1 MIQYWPFYQS
11 LELNK
16 QVVSLFYNTRQKL
29 SYNLSN
35 NTNYKLYI
43 DLLDYNNKRKL
54 FSNVLI
60 ELEVVILDI
69 IALDLTIT
77 SIKLLSS
84 KILFDLIYKSLKRFI
99 PKLQY
104 NYNDFFSS
112 SSIYLRT
119 VFNQYHLLIEHLL
132 IYLTHGSSE
141 MQGHFFVFDYEKTP
155 TSYVYVL
162 FENLLVQ
169 VSDLIIYCI
178 LSQMNSLFSIIN
190 FIKNNNLSNISY
202 FSIRSISLFLNT
214 LLIQNIIQFY
224 FGQPK
229 SIYDSRYKV
238 WLLSSSGL
246 VVKSIYV
253 SRWNDIYLLSK
264 FQLFVFFLVEI
275 QDLIVPQVEKCF
287 FIISKIFLYLLVSFF
302 GNTVIFCIRFILSN
316 IYNNYK

>member
-1 MIQYWPFYQS
+1 MIQYWPCYQS

-16 QVVSLFYNTRQKL
+16 QVVSLFYNTRHKL

-35 NTNYKLYI
+35 NTNYKLYV

-60 ELEVVILDI
+60 ELEIMILDI

-99 PKLQY
+99 PKFKYDY
-104 NYNDFFSS
+104 NNFFSS
-112 SSIYLRT
+112 SSIYLRM
-119 VFNQYHLLIEHLL
+119 VFNEYKLLMEHLL

-141 MQGHFFVFDYEKTP
+141 MRGHVFVFDYEKTP
-155 TSYVYVL
+155 ISYVYVL
-162 FENLLVQ
+162 FENLLIQ

-178 LSQMNSLFSIIN
+178 LSQMNSLFSIMN

-202 FSIRSISLFLNT
+202 FSMRSISLFLNS

-224 FGQPK
+224 ISQPK

-238 WLLSSSGL
+238 WLLSSSGF
-246 VVKSIYV
+246 VVKYIYV
-253 SRWNDIYLLSK
+253 SRWDDIYLLSK
-264 FQLFVFFLVEI
+264 FQLFIFYLIEI
-275 QDLIVPQVEKCF
+275 QDLIVPQVEKMF
-287 FIISKIFLYLLVSFF
+287 FFISKIFLYILVSFL

>member
-1 MIQYWPFYQS
+1 MIQYWPRYQS

-29 SYNLSN
+29 SHNLSN
-35 NTNYKLYI
+35 YTNCKLYV
-43 DLLDYNNKRKL
+43 DLLDHNNKRKL

-60 ELEVVILDI
+60 ELEIIILDI

-99 PKLQY
+99 PECKY
-104 NYNDFFSS
+104 SYDDFFSIS
-112 SSIYLRT
+112 STYWRIIL
-119 VFNQYHLLIEHLL
+119 NEYHLLIEHLL
-132 IYLTHGSSE
+132 IYLTHGSSKI
-141 MQGHFFVFDYEKTP
+141 QDHFFVFDYEKTP
-155 TSYVYVL
+155 ISHVYVL

-178 LSQMNSLFSIIN
+178 LSKKNSLFSIIT
-190 FIKNNNLSNISY
+190 FIKNNHLSNISY
-202 FSIRSISLFLNT
+202 FSMRSITLFLNT
-214 LLIQNIIQFY
+214 LLVQSIIQLY
-224 FGQPK
+224 ISQPK

-246 VVKSIYV
+246 VIKYIYV
-253 SRWNDIYLLSK
+253 SRLDDIYLLSK
-264 FQLFVFFLVEI
+264 FQLLIFFFIEI
-275 QDLIVPQVEKCF
+275 QDLIVPQVEKF
-287 FIISKIFLYLLVSFF
+287 VFIISKIFLYVFVSFL
-302 GNTVIFCIRFILSN
+302 GNSVIFCIRFILSS